1 MVTFFAEKK
10 ATRGFVSLS
19 PDKKLFEHSCRPGST
34 AGICRSRGG
43 ESCAFDGAMIVL
55 QCIADAA
62 HLVHGPIA
70 CLGNSW
76 ESRGTVS
83 DKGILH
89 KKAYTT
95 DLTETD
101 IIYGAE
107 EKLSRAITEAHRDS
121 GAKAMFV
128 YSTCVTGLIGEDIEA
143 VCKRAENALGI
154 RVIPVLSPGFIGPKN
169 LGNRMAGEALLEH
182 VIGTGEPGRTTLS
195 DINLIG
201 EYNVAG
207 DLYLVEPILRKA
219 GFNVL
224 SHITGNA
231 TFEEVTWAHR
241 ARLNAVVCGRALI
254 NVAREMERKYGIPF
268 VEVSF
273 FGRTEMSRALRLIA
287 EILDAQDADVMDRVE
302 VMVEVQERL
311 LEERLK
317 GFSSLHGKRAV
328 LYSGG
333 VKSWSIIS
341 ALMDLGIEVAAVGTK
356 KSTAEDEEKMRA
368 ILGTDAPLHEDMTPK
383 NLMKLM
389 KETRADILIAGGR
402 NQYLAIKEGFPFVDV
417 NQERHTAYAGYDG
430 LVNLARDIKA
440 SMDFYE
446 GRPSR
451 QKVTHVIEKA
461 LAPVSTN
468 PLKHS
473 PAIGSA
479 MALQGVDGALA
490 VMHGAQGCNFLG
502 KVLLTKH
509 FREPISMA
517 STKLFSEDIVMG
529 SEERL
534 IKTVDDAIRKNRPE
548 LVGIITTGLA
558 EVKGENVWMAMKEI
572 KREGA
577 ALLHVP
583 APDYKGGLEEG
594 YAAAVE
600 ALVSIAKPGEKVK
613 GRVNVLAGSF
623 LTPGD
628 VNELRNIVES
638 FGLEPVILPDLSALD
653 GSREGF
659 SPLAVGGTPVPRICG
674 MGTSSVTLVLGR
686 SLQKAARLLRKNC
699 GVPLAVLD
707 SLTGLSACD
716 RFLRVLSEISM
727 KPISEK
733 YRRERKVLV
742 DGMRDAAYAFGGKRV
757 ALAQEP
763 DAAVGISALARE
775 MGAEVPLAVVPTN
788 APACPK
794 ISAGKVV
801 AGDFGSVKGN
811 FDLLIANS
819 HGAMTAEAI
828 GAAHLVRGFP
838 VFGRLGY
845 NSSVTAGYRGTL
857 HMVNM
862 IGNALME
869 AGHEGRVCNH

>member
-1 MVTFFAEKK
+1 MRT
-10 ATRGFVSLS
+10 SNS
-19 PDKKLFEHSCRPGST
+19 YDKLFEHSCRPGSE

-107 EKLSRAITEAHRDS
+107 EKLFRAIAEARADS
-121 GAKAMFV
+121 GAKAVFV

-143 VCKRAENALGI
+143 VCKRASSALGI
-154 RVIPVLSPGFIGPKN
+154 RVIPVPAPGFVGPKN
-169 LGNRMAGEALLEH
+169 LGNRIAGEALLEH
-182 VIGTGEPGRTTLS
+182 VIGTGEPSLTTLT

-201 EYNVAG
+201 EYNIAG
-207 DLYLVEPILRKA
+207 DLYLVEPVLRKA

-231 TFEEVTWAHR
+231 TFEEITHAHR
-241 ARLNAVVCGRALI
+241 ARLNVVVCGRALI
-254 NVAREMERKYGIPF
+254 NVAREMERRYGIPYI
-268 VEVSF
+268 EVSF
-273 FGRTEMSRALRLIA
+273 FGRTEMSRALRAIA

-302 VMVEVQERL
+302 VLIEVQERL
-311 LEERLK
+311 IEERLK
-317 GFSSLHGKRAV
+317 AFASLRGKKAV

-368 ILGTDAPLHEDMTPK
+368 ILGPDAPLHENMTPK
-383 NLMKLM
+383 NTLKLM
-389 KETRADILIAGGR
+389 RDKGADILIAGGR

-417 NQERHTAYAGYDG
+417 NQERHAAYAGYDG
-430 LVNLARDIKA
+430 LVNFARDIKA
-440 SMDFYE
+440 SMDFYASR
-446 GRPSR
+446 GAR
-451 QKVTHVIEKA
+451 QKAAPIIEKVS
-461 LAPVSTN
+461 APVSVN

-473 PAIGSA
+473 PAIGAA

-509 FREPISMA
+509 FREPVAMA

-534 IKTVDDAIRKNRPE
+534 INTVEDSIRKNRPE
-548 LVGIITTGLA
+548 LVGIITSGLA
-558 EVKGENVWMAMKEI
+558 EVKGENAWMAMKEV
-572 KREGA
+572 KAEGA

-600 ALVSIAKPGEKVK
+600 ALVSLAGWGEKAN

-628 VNELRNIVES
+628 VNELRDIIEG
-638 FGLEPVILPDLSALD
+638 FGLEPVILPDISALD

-659 SPLAVGGTPVPRICG
+659 SALAAGGTRVSAVRR
-674 MGTSSVTLVLGR
+674 MGSASATLVLGR
-686 SLQKAARLLRKNC
+686 SLQKAARVIRKNC
-699 GVPLAVLD
+699 GVPLVVFD
-707 SLTGLSACD
+707 TLTGMAACD
-716 RFLRVLSEISM
+716 RFFRVLSEIAK
-727 KPISEK
+727 KPIPEK
-733 YRRERKVLV
+733 YRRERKALV

-763 DAAVGISALARE
+763 DAAVGISALMRE

-794 ISAGKVV
+794 IAASKVV
-801 AGDFGSVKGN
+801 VGDFGSVKGK
-811 FDLLIANS
+811 FDLLAANS
-819 HGAMTAEAI
+819 HGAMTAEAV
-828 GAAHLVRGFP
+828 GAAHLVWGFP

-845 NSSVTAGYRGTL
+845 NSTVSVGFRGTL
-857 HMVNM
+857 NMVNK

-869 AGHEGRVCNH
+869 AGHEGRICNN